1 MAVPAMAWGLFVMS
15 APGSDLFQL
24 DPALFR
30 VALGEALRD
39 RRHELGLTQSALA
52 ARLDVHQSRIWEWE
66 NGRHVLRWD
75 RLLLVCGALRMT
87 PTEMVARAETRT
99 RDLMHAAERPERTM
113 AD

>member
-1 MAVPAMAWGLFVMS
+1 LAGGLLVVS
-15 APGSDLFQL
+15 DAEADLFKL
-24 DPALFR
+24 DPAVFR

-39 RRHELGLTQSALA
+39 RRNELRLTQSALA
-52 ARLDVHQSRIWEWE
+52 AQLDVHQSRIWEWE

-99 RDLMHAAERPERTM
+99 RDLMHAAERPERTT